1 MTFGIYII
9 FAYDL
14 DLLSWPLTFSVTF
27 ASHKYS
33 WHSLD
38 HINKYFWH
46 IYRSILLH
54 DSLRFKCVL
63 IQFDLQWPLLLDDL
77 YCEGHVSSYDVNI
90 CAVECFAQFKW
101 SKSVIGKKL
110 AVVWAFEYDIVCA
123 WHSMTLNDLGQKRPD
138 CWDFENISRHT
149 LRPYR
154 NEKVWSPIPP
164 IFFD

>member
-1 MTFGIYII
+1 MCHTHTTLNCLSMTFGIYII

-54 DSLRFKCVL
+54 DWLRFKCVL

-90 CAVECFAQFKW
+90 CAVECSAQFKW
-101 SKSVIGKKL
+101 SKSI
-110 AVVWAFEYDIVCA
+110 
-123 WHSMTLNDLGQKRPD
+123 LGQKVTTVWRY
-138 CWDFENISRHT
+138 
-149 LRPYR
+149 LR
-154 NEKVWSPIPP
+154 NMVFS
-164 IFFD
+164 

>member
-54 DSLRFKCVL
+54 DWLRFKCVL

-123 WHSMTLNDLGQKRPD
+123 WHSMTLNDLVKKGQNRII
-138 CWDFENISRHT
+138 FSMV
-149 LRPYR
+149 L
-154 NEKVWSPIPP
+154 NE
-164 IFFD
+164 F